1 MVYEALLGLHSLSSS
16 FSMNPPTATSAAAV
30 AANAA
35 AASLSTLLG
44 GDGGT
49 EGAAPKRRRTDL
61 DFSTYQQQHKEAAWT
76 LATFSSAG
84 GTAAALQADAG
95 EAVVAVATSCSTCPD
110 DLPISARYQKE
121 QRQKQQDQKMP
132 PPPLCLRVD
141 PSSPA
146 PPRPCL
152 VVGSGQFGGQVGLLG
167 SLQPPELTKYLTVSE

>member
-1 MVYEALLGLHSLSSS
+1 MLRVKGVYEALLDLHSLSPF
-16 FSMNPPTATSAAAV
+16 FSMNPPTATSAAA
-30 AANAA
+30 AA
-35 AASLSTLLG
+35 AAAPLNTLLG
-44 GDGGT
+44 SGGAGAEGTSLHVDGP
-49 EGAAPKRRRTDL
+49 PKRRRTDFYF

-84 GTAAALQADAG
+84 GTAAALQGDAG

-121 QRQKQQDQKMP
+121 QRQEQQDQKMP

-141 PSSPA
+141 PSSPV

-152 VVGSGQFGGQVGLLG
+152 VVGSGQFGGQVGL
-167 SLQPPELTKYLTVSE
+167 